1 MNAFS
6 REVLPPS
13 LRQMWSKWLVTS
25 LPQTELCLSLF
36 GCACLCL
43 AVPVF
48 VTLCLSLLGCAC
60 LCSAVPVRIGLCLS
74 LFGCAC
80 PYWAVPVFVTLCLSL
95 LGCACLCSA
104 VPVRV
109 GLCLSL
115 LGCACLCYAVP
126 NRVKLCWPLRV
137 PLLFR
142 NRILTLIPL
151 YNSRSIKKQRQFADC
166 QVNSE
171 NSLH

>member
-6 REVLPPS
+6 SEVLPPS
-13 LRQMWSKWLVTS
+13 LRQIWSKCLVTS

-36 GCACLCL
+36 GCACLCY
-43 AVPVF
+43 AVPI
-48 VTLCLSLLGCAC
+48 L
-60 LCSAVPVRIGLCLS
+60 IGLCLS
-74 LFGCAC
+74 LFGCAF

-104 VPVRV
+104 VPVFV
-109 GLCLSL
+109 TLCLSL

-126 NRVKLCWPLRV
+126 SRVQLCWPLRV

-142 NRILTLIPL
+142 NRMAGLQCHA
-151 YNSRSIKKQRQFADC
+151 IKNK
-166 QVNSE
+166 NHNHSM
-171 NSLH
+171 N